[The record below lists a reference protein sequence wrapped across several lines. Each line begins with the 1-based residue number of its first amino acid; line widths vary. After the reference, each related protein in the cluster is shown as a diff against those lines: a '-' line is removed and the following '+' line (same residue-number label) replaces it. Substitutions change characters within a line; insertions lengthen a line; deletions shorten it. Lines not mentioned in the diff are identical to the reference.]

1 MTKEL
6 GPLKTVDT
14 SELMNAL
21 IQAGDKLA
29 NASVFIENA
38 NTNNIGI
45 FANSSQKSEDN
56 EAIAQLESLTE
67 DTYALAEQI
76 EIKEFGSTPDKS
88 SSV

>member
-6 GPLKTVDT
+6 GPLKTIDT

-45 FANSSQKSEDN
+45 LPTALKSEDN
-56 EAIAQLESLTE
+56 EAIAQR
-67 DTYALAEQI
+67 
-76 EIKEFGSTPDKS
+76 KS
-88 SSV
+88 H